1 MVTTPNS
8 FSSKLEVKAEE
19 SLLDLESVEDVVDA
33 KEQAE
38 FYKVRRDIK
47 LAELELQEE
56 EKGITVSTKQR
67 RNALASEDF
76 KNYIKDESER
86 FKKRET
92 NLLKRENAKIII
104 SAWQTSVKEKG
115 VYVWKK

>member
-1 MVTTPNS
+1 MANTPNN
-8 FSSKLEVKAEE
+8 FSSRLELKAEE
-19 SLLDLESVEDVVDA
+19 CLLDLESVENVVDA

-38 FYKVRRDIK
+38 FYKIRRDIK
-47 LAELELQEE
+47 LAELELEEE

-67 RNALASEDF
+67 RNALASEEF
-76 KNYIKDESER
+76 KKYIQEESER

-115 VYVWKK
+115 VYV